1 MKTLDAAQGQWL
13 KILTSLG
20 IPRDSLRKSHTKCP
34 ICSGAKKFRFDDKDG
49 LGTWICNSCG
59 AGYGYKLAKLY
70 TQSPDSELLGRID
83 QIIGHKPEY
92 TQQPVDPVQAQ
103 KKKRLVQ
110 FGKQLRECGTI
121 TASYLRNRGV
131 DLHQLS
137 YIREHP
143 NAPYY
148 QDGKLVGHYP
158 AMVNAL
164 RNVQGQVISFHVTYL
179 TQDGWK
185 ADLEVN
191 KKILPPV
198 ETITGSAI
206 RLCNLAP
213 EMAITEGIE
222 TALGVMTYERVPC
235 WAAYSANNLAK
246 FEPPPGIESLV
257 IYGDRDFSFTGQAAA
272 YELARRM
279 QARGIGVHVALPP
292 DEGQDWLDYWGEVA

>member
-1 MKTLDAAQGQWL
+1 MKTLDAAQGHWR
-13 KILTSLG
+13 KILTGFG
-20 IPRDSLRKSHTKCP
+20 IDARRLKKTHTHCP
-34 ICSGAKKFRFDDKDG
+34 LCDKKKFRFDDKDG
-49 LGTWICNSCG
+49 LGTWICNNCG
-59 AGYGYKLAKLY
+59 AGYGYKLLKLY
-70 TQSPDSELLGRID
+70 TKSPDFEILEKIDRIL
-83 QIIGHKPEY
+83 GHKPVY
-92 TQQPVDPVQAQ
+92 TMQPADHDQWER
-103 KKKRLVQ
+103 KHRLVQ
-110 FGKQLRECGTI
+110 FGKSLRECGTI

-131 DLHQLS
+131 DLQQLS
-137 YIREHP
+137 FIREHP
-143 NAPYY
+143 AAPYY
-148 QDGKLVGHYP
+148 HDGQLVGHYP

-164 RNVQGQVISFHVTYL
+164 RNVEGQVISFHVTYL
-179 TQDGWK
+179 TEDGWK
-185 ADLEVN
+185 ADLDVP

-206 RLCNLAP
+206 RLCNQ
-213 EMAITEGIE
+213 ETQMAITEGIE

-279 QARGIGVHVALPP
+279 LVRGIGVEVALPP